1 MKTLFLVFLQLLAY
15 SNGNT
20 PDVDICNSNVT
31 DTYVANI
38 KLNIVSFPIILPVGE
53 TNGILEYIHGSI
65 DILKE
70 IPIGS
75 TVQIGLVKQGLF
87 PTPLPCFPVNI
98 YRSWFKSFSKQYYK
112 HRIKRC

>member
-1 MKTLFLVFLQLLAY
+1 MAY
-15 SNGNT
+15 SSGNT
-20 PDVDICNSNVT
+20 PDVATCNSNVT

-38 KLNIVSFPIILPVGE
+38 KLNIVPFPIILPVGE
-53 TNGILEYIHGSI
+53 TNGVLEYIHWSI
-65 DILKE
+65 DLLKD

-98 YRSWFKSFSKQYYK
+98 YRTLSKVFSKQCC
-112 HRIKRC
+112 KR